1 MALPGLV
8 THGSTDECIG
18 VVGNVPVMRCTTLKA
33 AGGRVEGLLAYYAG
47 LAEDRVRPCRNGRGP
62 VDYYLDPDEPAGR
75 WWGSGRHA
83 LGLGGEVEGEEL
95 RALLEGRHP
104 GTGAKL
110 GRGFGASSA
119 RGFDATFSAPKSVSV
134 LWALTPDAWVRAEV
148 LAAHDTAVDAALG
161 WLERHGAVTR
171 RGTNGVHQVD
181 TNGIVAALFRQHTSR
196 TVDPQLHTHAVIA
209 AKVQDPTGK
218 WLSLDARFLKGQQHT
233 IGWIYDAA
241 LRAELTTR
249 LGVGWVWDEKEDRPV
264 DLAVIP
270 DELRT
275 VFSERSAQVDTKLTE
290 LIDRWR
296 QENDGEDPDQ
306 RTISELERRA
316 VVASRPGKTHGTD
329 AGTLHDEWADQARAA
344 GFDRAALDRRH
355 LQSVDPTGTQPSDEV
370 LIAEALRRAEGESAC
385 WLGADV
391 ARHLSNLVPTDAGRS
406 AGAVVA
412 EIDRLSHL
420 AIDRCVALGPDQH
433 GPTRRDGRPI
443 SEPVTARLFTTTE
456 ALDQEIRL
464 QVWAEASAAR
474 FDRRLDPQSAAVD
487 AITGHAPLV
496 VIVGPAG
503 TGKTTTTARA
513 VQALG
518 VQGRSVVGLAPSGK
532 AADVL
537 ATEAGIPT
545 DTVAGFLTRHR
556 TGTSRWPAGTTV
568 ILDEAGMTATDD
580 LAHLV
585 DLVRHHRWRLVAVG
599 DPAQLP
605 AVGRGGVFAHW
616 CNTVPHIE
624 LATPRRFR
632 QPWEA
637 EASLLLRAGDPA
649 AAELYAANRR
659 LRTAHPAV
667 LAHDV
672 ARLYRR
678 HADAGRTVA
687 ITTNTAETARA
698 INTAIQRSA
707 STRRSSPSVQLADG
721 TTARVGDQIATRRN
735 EPSLRTNRGEQVR
748 NRHTWTVTA
757 VDPGGAL
764 ALTHPERG
772 EVRLPA
778 RYVANHVEFGWA
790 VTGYG
795 NQGDTV
801 DTAIAVLEPGT
812 TRRHAY
818 VAMTRG
824 RHTNLALIP
833 DPTGTTDPA
842 QTLTD
847 MISRTPN
854 HDSALATRTRLHEEA
869 GILEP
874 PLPANGPIDS
884 DRAAKADEIQRRLDA
899 LQRRP
904 GGHSLG
910 L

>member
-1 MALPGLV
+1 
-8 THGSTDECIG
+8 
-18 VVGNVPVMRCTTLKA
+18 VVGNFPVMRCTTLKA

-47 LAEDRVRPCRNGRGP
+47 LAEDRVRPCRSGRGP
-62 VDYYLDPDEPAGR
+62 VDYYLDPDEPSGR
-75 WWGSGRHA
+75 WWGTGLGA
-83 LGLGGEVEGEEL
+83 LGLAGEVDGDQL

-110 GRGFGASSA
+110 GRGFSASSA

-161 WLERHGAVTR
+161 WLEQHGGVTR

-181 TNGIVAALFRQHTSR
+181 IRGIVAALFRQHTSR

-249 LGVGWVWDEKEDRPV
+249 LDVGWVWDEKQDRPV
-264 DLAVIP
+264 DLAVVP
-270 DELRT
+270 GELRT
-275 VFSERSAQVDTKLTE
+275 VFSERSAQVDAKLAE

-296 QENDGEDPDQ
+296 QENEGEDPDP
-306 RTISELERRA
+306 RMVSELERRA
-316 VVASRPGKTHGTD
+316 VVASRPGKTHGTE
-329 AGTLHDEWADQARAA
+329 AATLHDEWVTQARAA
-344 GFDRAALDRRH
+344 GFDRAALDRHR

-370 LIAEALRRAEGESAC
+370 LIVDALRRAQGESAA
-385 WLGADV
+385 WLRADV
-391 ARHLSNLVPTDAGRS
+391 ARHLSNHVPTDAGRS
-406 AGAVVA
+406 AGDVVA
-412 EIDRLSHL
+412 EIDRLSDL
-420 AIDRCVALGPDQH
+420 AVERCVPLGPDQN
-433 GPTRRDGRPI
+433 GPIRRDGRPI
-443 SEPVTARLFTTTE
+443 SEPVTARLFTTHQV
-456 ALDQEIRL
+456 LDQEIRL
-464 QVWAEASAAR
+464 QLWADTSAAPS
-474 FDRRLDPQSAAVD
+474 DRRLDPQSAAIE

-518 VQGRSVVGLAPSGK
+518 VQGRPVVGLAPSGK

-537 ATEAGIPT
+537 AAEAGIPT

-556 TGTSRWPAGTTV
+556 AGTSRWPAGTTV

-580 LAHLV
+580 LAHIV
-585 DLVRHHRWRLVAVG
+585 DLVRQHQWRLVAVG

-624 LATPRRFR
+624 LATPHRFR

-637 EASLLLRAGDPA
+637 EASLLLRAGDPTA
-649 AAELYAANRR
+649 ADLYAANGR
-659 LRTAHPAV
+659 LRTAHPSV
-667 LAHDV
+667 LAHDI
-672 ARLYRR
+672 ARL
-678 HADAGRTVA
+678 HARYVDAGRTVA

-698 INTAIQRSA
+698 INTAIQRYTSA
-707 STRRSSPSVQLADG
+707 RPSAPRVHLADG
-721 TTARVGDQIATRRN
+721 TNARVGDQIATRRN
-735 EPSLRTNRGEQVR
+735 DQALRTNRGEQVR

-757 VDPGGAL
+757 VDPGGSM

-778 RYVANHVEFGWA
+778 RYVAEHVELGWA

-801 DTAIAVLEPGT
+801 DAAIAVLEPGT
-812 TRRHAY
+812 TRSDAY

-824 RHTNLALIP
+824 RDTNIAIIP
-833 DPTGTTDPA
+833 GPTGTTDPGQA
-842 QTLTD
+842 LAD

-854 HDSALATRTRLHEEA
+854 HDSALATRSRLHQEA
-869 GILEP
+869 GVVEP
-874 PLPANGPIDS
+874 PLVPSLENDPPS
-884 DRAAKADEIQRRLDA
+884 DVEAKIQAMQRRLDA
-899 LQRRP
+899 LQARP
-904 GGHSLG
+904 GGGSLG

>member
-1 MALPGLV
+1 
-8 THGSTDECIG
+8 
-18 VVGNVPVMRCTTLKA
+18 MRCTTLKA
-33 AGGRVEGLLAYYAG
+33 GTPERVGRLLYYYAG
-47 LAEDRVRPCRNGRGP
+47 LAEDRSRPCRNGRGP

-75 WWGSGRHA
+75 WWGSGSA
-83 LGLGGEVEGEEL
+83 VLGLGGEVEGEEL

-148 LAAHDTAVDAALG
+148 LAAHDTAVDIALG

-171 RGTNGVHQVD
+171 RGANGVHQVD
-181 TNGIVAALFRQHTSR
+181 TDGIVAALFRQHTSR

-209 AKVQDPTGK
+209 AKVQDPTGT

-249 LGVGWVWDEKEDRPV
+249 LGVGWVWDEKQDRPV
-264 DLAVIP
+264 DLSVILG
-270 DELRT
+270 ELRT
-275 VFSERSAQVDTKLTE
+275 VFSERSAQVDTQLTE
-290 LIDRWR
+290 LFERWR
-296 QENDGEDPDQ
+296 QENNGEDPDP

-329 AGTLHDEWADQARAA
+329 AATLHHEWVEQARAA
-344 GFDRAALDRRH
+344 GFDPAALDRHR
-355 LQSVDPTGTQPSDEV
+355 LQSLDPTGTQSSDEA
-370 LIAEALRRAEGESAC
+370 LITEALSRAQAESAA
-385 WLGADV
+385 WLRADV
-391 ARHLSNLVPTDAGRS
+391 ARHLSNLVSTDAGRS
-406 AGAVVA
+406 AGDVVA

-420 AIDRCVALGPDQH
+420 AIERCVPLGPDQP

-443 SEPVTARLFTTTE
+443 SEPVTGRLFTTTE
-456 ALDQEIRL
+456 ALDQEINL
-464 QVWAEASAAR
+464 QVWAEASAGPS
-474 FDRRLDPQSAAVD
+474 DRRLDPQSAAVE
-487 AITGHAPLV
+487 AITGHVPLV

-503 TGKTTTTARA
+503 TGKTTTTAAA
-513 VQALG
+513 VQALWA
-518 VQGRSVVGLAPSGK
+518 QGRPVVGLAPSGK

-537 ATEAGIPT
+537 ATEAGLPT

-585 DLVRHHRWRLVAVG
+585 DLVRQHRWRLVAVG

-616 CNTVPHIE
+616 CNTIPHIE
-624 LATPRRFR
+624 LATPRRFQ

-637 EASLLLRAGDPA
+637 EASLLLRAGDPV
-649 AAELYAANRR
+649 AAEQYSANRR

-667 LAHDV
+667 LANDV

-678 HADAGRTVA
+678 HADAGRTLA

-698 INTAIQRSA
+698 INTAIQRSIV
-707 STRRSSPSVQLADG
+707 TRHSSPRVRLADG
-721 TTARVGDQIATRRN
+721 TIAQVGNQIATRRN
-735 EPSLRTNRGEQVR
+735 DPSLRTNRGEQIR

-757 VDPGGAL
+757 VERDGSL
-764 ALTHPERG
+764 ELMHPERG

-778 RYVANHVEFGWA
+778 RYVANHVELGWA

-812 TRRHAY
+812 TRSHAY

-824 RHTNLALIP
+824 RHTNIAIIP

-842 QTLTD
+842 QTLIE
-847 MISRTPN
+847 MISRPPSI
-854 HDSALATRTRLHEEA
+854 DSALATRTRLQEEA
-869 GILEP
+869 AIPES
-874 PLPANGPIDS
+874 PLQPNGPIHT
-884 DRAAKADEIQRRLDA
+884 DRAAKADDIQRRLDA

-904 GGHSLG
+904 GGRPLG

>member
-1 MALPGLV
+1 
-8 THGSTDECIG
+8 
-18 VVGNVPVMRCTTLKA
+18 VVGNFPVMRCTTLKA

-47 LAEDRVRPCRNGRGP
+47 LAEDRVRPCRSGRGP

-75 WWGSGRHA
+75 WWGRGCGV

-104 GTGAKL
+104 EAGAKL
-110 GRGFGASSA
+110 GREFGASSA

-134 LWALTPDAWVRAEV
+134 LWALTPDAWIRAEV
-148 LAAHDTAVDAALG
+148 LAAHDTAVDAVLG
-161 WLERHGAVTR
+161 WLEQHGAVTR

-233 IGWIYDAA
+233 IGWIYDTA

-249 LGVGWVWDEKEDRPV
+249 LGVGWVWDEKQDRPV

-270 DELRT
+270 DEMRT

-290 LIDRWR
+290 LIERWH

-306 RTISELERRA
+306 RAISELERRA
-316 VVASRPGKTHGTD
+316 VVASRSGKTHGTD
-329 AGTLHDEWADQARAA
+329 AGTLHDEWVEEARAA
-344 GFDRAALDRRH
+344 GFDPGTLDRRR
-355 LQSVDPTGTQPSDEV
+355 LESVDPTGTQSSDEA
-370 LIAEALRRAEGESAC
+370 LIAEALLRVQGESAC
-385 WLGADV
+385 WLPADV
-391 ARHLSNLVPTDAGRS
+391 ARRLSNRVPGIAGRS
-406 AGAVVA
+406 GGDVVA
-412 EIDRLSHL
+412 EIDRLSQL
-420 AIDRCVALGPDQH
+420 AIERCVALGPDQH
-433 GPTRRDGRPI
+433 GPTRRDGRLI
-443 SEPVTARLFTTTE
+443 SEPVTARLFTTHQV
-456 ALDQEIRL
+456 LDQEIRL
-464 QVWAEASAAR
+464 QVWAEASAGPS
-474 FDRRLDPQSAAVD
+474 DRRLDPQSAAVE

-503 TGKTTTTARA
+503 TGKTTTTAQA
-513 VQALG
+513 VQELRA
-518 VQGRSVVGLAPSGK
+518 QGRPVVGLAPSGK

-537 ATEAGIPT
+537 ATEAGIQA
-545 DTVAGFLTRHR
+545 DTVAGFLARHR
-556 TGTSRWPAGTTV
+556 TGTSRWLSGTTV
-568 ILDEAGMTATDD
+568 ILDEAGMMATDD
-580 LAHLV
+580 LARLV
-585 DLVRHHRWRLVAVG
+585 DLVRQHSWRLVAVG

-616 CNTVPHIE
+616 CNTIPHIE
-624 LATPRRFR
+624 LASPRRFR

-637 EASLLLRAGDPA
+637 EASLLLRAGDPT
-649 AAELYAANRR
+649 AAELYSAKRR

-698 INTAIQRSA
+698 INTAIQRST
-707 STRRSSPSVQLADG
+707 STRRSSPYVRLADG

-735 EPSLRTNRGEQVR
+735 DPVLCTNRGEQVR

-757 VDPGGAL
+757 IDHDGSLTVAHPDRGA
-764 ALTHPERG
+764 AQ
-772 EVRLPA
+772 LPA
-778 RYVANHVEFGWA
+778 TYGADYVELGWA

-801 DTAIAVLEPGT
+801 DAGLAVLEPGT
-812 TRRHAY
+812 SRGHAY

-824 RHTNLALIP
+824 RDTNHALLV
-833 DPTGTTDPA
+833 DPTGVADA
-842 QTLTD
+842 ADILAD
-847 MISRTPN
+847 IVSRAP
-854 HDSALATRTRLHEEA
+854 DRGSALATRTRLHHDA
-869 GILEP
+869 GIPEP
-874 PLPANGPIDS
+874 PLEVPDPQ
-884 DRAAKADEIQRRLDA
+884 AAAVVARREAMQCRLDA
-899 LQRRP
+899 LQQGRQADR
-904 GGHSLG
+904 SLG

>member
-1 MALPGLV
+1 VA
-8 THGSTDECIG
+8 
-18 VVGNVPVMRCTTLKA
+18 GNLPVMRCTTLKA
-33 AGGRVEGLLAYYAG
+33 AGGQVEGLLAYYAG
-47 LAEDRVRPCRNGRGP
+47 LAEDRSRPCRSGRGP

-75 WWGSGRHA
+75 WWGSGRVA

-110 GRGFGASSA
+110 GRGFGAASA

-134 LWALTPDAWVRAEV
+134 LWALSPDAWVRAEV
-148 LAAHDTAVDAALG
+148 LAAHDAAVDAALE

-171 RGTNGVHQVD
+171 RGTDGVHQVD
-181 TNGIVAALFRQHTSR
+181 TRGLVAALFRQHTSR

-209 AKVQDPTGK
+209 AKVQDSTGK

-249 LGVGWVWDEKEDRPV
+249 LGVGWVWDEKQDRPV
-264 DLAVIP
+264 DLTVIP
-270 DELRT
+270 AELRT
-275 VFSERSAQVDTKLTE
+275 VFSERSTQVDSKLTE

-296 QENDGEDPDQ
+296 DENDGEDPDQ
-306 RTISELERRA
+306 RTIAEMERRA

-329 AGTLHDEWADQARAA
+329 AGTLHDEWVEQARAV
-344 GFDRAALDRRH
+344 GFDPWALDRHH
-355 LQSVDPTGTQPSDEV
+355 LRSVDPTGTGPSDEA
-370 LIAEALRRAEGESAC
+370 LIAEALLRAQDESAC
-385 WLGADV
+385 WLRADV
-391 ARHLSNLVPTDAGRS
+391 ARHLSNLVPSGVGRS
-406 AGAVVA
+406 AGDVVA

-420 AIDRCVALGPDQH
+420 AIERCIPLGPDQP

-443 SEPVTARLFTTTE
+443 SEPITSRLFTTGE

-464 QVWAEASAAR
+464 QVWAETSAAR
-474 FDRRLDPQSAAVD
+474 SDRRLDPQSVAVD
-487 AITGHAPLV
+487 AITSHAPLV

-503 TGKTTTTARA
+503 TGKTTTTAHA
-513 VQALG
+513 VQVLRA
-518 VQGRSVVGLAPSGK
+518 QGRTVVGLGPSGK

-537 ATEAGIPT
+537 ATEAGMPA

-556 TGTSRWPAGTTV
+556 TGRSRWPAGTTV
-568 ILDEAGMTATDD
+568 VLDEAGMTATDD
-580 LAHLV
+580 LARLV
-585 DLVRHHRWRLVAVG
+585 DLVRQHRWRLVAVG
-599 DPAQLP
+599 DPGQLP

-616 CNTVPHIE
+616 CNTIPRIE

-649 AAELYAANRR
+649 AAELYSANGR
-659 LRTAHPAV
+659 LRTTYPAV

-678 HADAGRTVA
+678 HADAGRAVA
-687 ITTNTAETARA
+687 ITTNTADTARA
-698 INTAIQRSA
+698 INTAIQLSTSA
-707 STRRSSPSVQLADG
+707 HGSGRGVQLADG
-721 TTARVGDQIATRRN
+721 TTAQVGDQIATRRN
-735 EPSLRTNRGEQVR
+735 DPTLRTNRGEQVR

-757 VDPGGAL
+757 VDQTGSL
-764 ALTHPERG
+764 SLTHPERG

-778 RYVANHVEFGWA
+778 RYVADHVELGWA

-801 DTAIAVLEPGT
+801 DAGIAVLEPGT
-812 TRRHAY
+812 TRSHAY

-824 RHTNLALIP
+824 RVANIAIFA

-847 MISRTPN
+847 MITRPPSV
-854 HDSALATRTRLHEEA
+854 DSALATRTRLHQEA
-869 GILEP
+869 GVTEP
-874 PLPANGPIDS
+874 PIQPNGPIDT

-899 LQRRP
+899 LQRAP
-904 GGHSLG
+904 GGRSLG

>member
-1 MALPGLV
+1 
-8 THGSTDECIG
+8 
-18 VVGNVPVMRCTTLKA
+18 VVGNVPVMRCTTLKG

-47 LAEDRVRPCRNGRGP
+47 LAEDRARPCRNGRGP

-134 LWALTPDAWVRAEV
+134 LWALTPDAWVRPEV

-161 WLERHGAVTR
+161 WLEQHGAVTR

-241 LRAELTTR
+241 LRVELTTR
-249 LGVGWVWDEKEDRPV
+249 LGVGWVWDEKQDRLV
-264 DLAVIP
+264 DLAVVP
-270 DELRT
+270 CELRT
-275 VFSERSAQVDTKLTE
+275 VFSERSAQIDTKLTE
-290 LIDRWR
+290 LIERWR
-296 QENDGEDPDQ
+296 QENGGEDPDA
-306 RTISELERRA
+306 RAIAELERRA
-316 VVASRPGKTHGTD
+316 VVASRPGKTQGTD
-329 AGTLHDEWADQARAA
+329 APTLHDEWVERARAA
-344 GFDRAALDRRH
+344 GFDPGTLDRRS
-355 LQSVDPTGTQPSDEV
+355 LQSVEPTGTRPSDELLV
-370 LIAEALRRAEGESAC
+370 TEALRRAQAESAA
-385 WLGADV
+385 WLRADV
-391 ARHLSNLVPTDAGRS
+391 ARHLSNLVPALAGRS
-406 AGAVVA
+406 ASDVVA
-412 EIDRLSHL
+412 EIDRLSNL
-420 AIDRCVALGPDQH
+420 AIERCVPLGPDQP
-433 GPTRRDGRPI
+433 GPTRRDSRSI
-443 SEPVTARLFTTTE
+443 NEPVTARLFTTTE

-474 FDRRLDPQSAAVD
+474 SDRRLDPQSATAE

-503 TGKTTTTARA
+503 TGKTTTTAHA
-513 VQALG
+513 VQTLRA
-518 VQGRSVVGLAPSGK
+518 QQRTVVGLAPSGK

-537 ATEAGIPT
+537 ATETGIPT

-556 TGTSRWPAGTTV
+556 TGTSRWPAGTIV
-568 ILDEAGMTATDD
+568 ILDEAGMTATGD
-580 LAHLV
+580 LTRLV
-585 DLVRHHRWRLVAVG
+585 DLVRQHRWRLVAVG

-616 CNTVPHIE
+616 CNTVPHVE

-637 EASLLLRAGDPA
+637 EASLLLRAGDPVA
-649 AAELYAANRR
+649 VELYSANGR

-672 ARLYRR
+672 ARIYRR

-698 INTAIQRSA
+698 INTAIQRFT
-707 STRRSSPSVQLADG
+707 STRRSSSSVQLADG

-735 EPSLRTNRGEQVR
+735 EPSLRTNRGERVR

-757 VDPGGAL
+757 VDQTGAL
-764 ALTHPERG
+764 ELTHPERG
-772 EVRLPA
+772 EVRLPT
-778 RYVANHVEFGWA
+778 RYVANHVELGWA

-801 DTAIAVLEPGT
+801 DAGIAVLEPGS
-812 TRRHAY
+812 TRNHVY

-833 DPTGTTDPA
+833 DPTGTADAA
-842 QTLTD
+842 QTFAD
-847 MISRTPN
+847 MISRPPGV
-854 HDSALATRTRLHEEA
+854 DSALATRTRLHQET
-869 GILEP
+869 GVTEP
-874 PLPANGPIDS
+874 PIRAPIDT
-884 DRAAKADEIQRRLDA
+884 DRAAEADDIQRRLDS
-899 LQRRP
+899 LQEGPSGDRA
-904 GGHSLG
+904 LG